1 MRPSTVASQPQGWL
15 HLSDLSSLLPPPGL
29 APLPVARLTAS
40 ASAPPW
46 MCSHLQRGAGTQG
59 PSPPCSHRDLPL
71 PSQSGTGTSLLS
83 HLDCKPKAG
92 GKKEQREE
100 EGRRERER
108 GKTLAPTS
116 TNSSLEMVREV
127 GPGGTRSLGKAI
139 TVITRVEFQGCSFP
153 LDGYF
158 GKAAYSSS

>member
-1 MRPSTVASQPQGWL
+1 MKSGLPALWAEGGPGMRPSTVASQPQGWL

-29 APLPVARLTAS
+29 ALLPVARLTAS

-92 GKKEQREE
+92 GKKEQK
-100 EGRRERER
+100 GRGRKEREREE
-108 GKTLAPTS
+108 KPWPPHPPIAPWRWS
-116 TNSSLEMVREV
+116 GRWGQV
-127 GPGGTRSLGKAI
+127 GPGAWASPSR
-139 TVITRVEFQGCSFP
+139 
-153 LDGYF
+153 
-158 GKAAYSSS
+158 